1 MGTKLNEF
9 RLETYE
15 ERSVLCT
22 ALQLYQD
29 RYPGDNDAT
38 VRALLIR
45 LSRTECQPG
54 GCEYCNEDRRR
65 EADERRDERD

>member
-9 RLETYE
+9 RLETYD

-22 ALQLYQD
+22 ALQLYRN
-29 RYPGDNDAT
+29 RYLGDKAT
-38 VRALLIR
+38 VHALLIR

-65 EADERRDERD
+65 EADEWRDERD

>member
-1 MGTKLNEF
+1 M
-9 RLETYE
+9 
-15 ERSVLCT
+15 LCT
-22 ALQLYQD
+22 ALQLYQN
-29 RYPGDNDAT
+29 RCLGDKAT
-38 VRALLIR
+38 VHALLIR